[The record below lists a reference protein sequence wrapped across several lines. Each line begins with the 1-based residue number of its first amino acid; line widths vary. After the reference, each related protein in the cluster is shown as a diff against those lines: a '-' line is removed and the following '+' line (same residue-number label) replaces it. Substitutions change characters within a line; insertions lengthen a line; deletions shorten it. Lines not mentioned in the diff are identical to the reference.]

1 MLDNFEFTQ
10 EQTAPRRLG
19 PCQLQ
24 RVFKNIENQDNLVTR
39 RALHRTASLPH
50 SAAAD
55 CSRVPFKLASWEFSA
70 INIFIPFILLP
81 RNI

>member
-19 PCQLQ
+19 PCKLQ

-39 RALHRTASLPH
+39 SCTTQHLSHT
-50 SAAAD
+50 
-55 CSRVPFKLASWEFSA
+55 
-70 INIFIPFILLP
+70 LLP
-81 RNI
+81 LTALKFPSNLQVGSFLQ

>member
-39 RALHRTASLPH
+39 SCSAQHLSHTLLKLTAL
-50 SAAAD
+50 
-55 CSRVPFKLASWEFSA
+55 EFPS
-70 INIFIPFILLP
+70 NLQVGSFLQ
-81 RNI
+81 

>member
-19 PCQLQ
+19 PCKLQ

-39 RALHRTASLPH
+39 SCTTQHLSHT
-50 SAAAD
+50 
-55 CSRVPFKLASWEFSA
+55 
-70 INIFIPFILLP
+70 LLP
-81 RNI
+81 LTALEFPSNLQVGSFLQ